1 MAETGADTRLMNVAA
16 ALREATDL
24 CMARDPRV
32 FVMGEG
38 VADPKAIFGT
48 TAGLTERYG
57 RDRVMEM
64 PIAENGFTGV
74 AIGAALL
81 GRRPLIIHQR
91 VDFAL
96 LALEQLVNNA
106 AKTRYVSNG
115 RHRVPLVVR
124 MIVGRGWGQG
134 PAHSQS
140 LDALFAMIP
149 GLKLVMPTTA
159 REAKGQLIA
168 AIEDDD
174 PVMMIEHRWVHY
186 ATGHVPEGYYTVP
199 LDGPRRVREGGDVTI
214 VATSYMLLE
223 ALRAADTLAQ
233 AGVQAD
239 VIDMAVP
246 RPFRPRMVVD
256 SVRRTGRLLCIDTGF
271 RLFGIGAE
279 LVASVAEQALGSL
292 AKPPVRLGLPDHPT
306 PSTRALLTDF
316 YPTALSIID
325 AAADLADAP
334 VERIAGPREALAV
347 ELSKLPMDVPHP
359 TFRGPF

>member
-1 MAETGADTRLMNVAA
+1 MPDARVISVAE

-24 CMARDPRV
+24 CMARDGRV

-48 TAGLTERYG
+48 TAGLAERFG
-57 RDRVMEM
+57 KTRVMEM

-74 AIGAALL
+74 AIGAALM

-96 LALEQLVNNA
+96 LALEQLFNNA
-106 AKTRYVSNG
+106 AKLHYVSNG

-140 LDALFAMIP
+140 LDAMFAMVP
-149 GLKLVMPTTA
+149 GLKVVMPTTA

-168 AIEDDD
+168 AVEDDN

-186 ATGHVPEGYYTVP
+186 ATGDVPEGHYTVP
-199 LDGPRRVREGGDVTI
+199 LDGPRVARSGRDVTI

-223 ALRAADTLAQ
+223 ALRAAETLAR
-233 AGVQAD
+233 AGVEAE
-239 VIDMAVP
+239 VIDLAVL
-246 RPFRPRMVVD
+246 RPFAPARIVE

-271 RLFGIGAE
+271 RQFGVGAE
-279 LVASVAEQALGSL
+279 VVASVVEQALHSL
-292 AKPPVRLGLPDHPT
+292 RKAPVRLGLPEHPT
-306 PSTRALLTDF
+306 PSTRALLTGF

-325 AAADLADAP
+325 AAATLADADP
-334 VERIAGPREALAV
+334 ARLEGPRADLAAD
-347 ELSKLPMDVPHP
+347 LAKLPMDVPHP

>member
-1 MAETGADTRLMNVAA
+1 MAETRILNVAEA
-16 ALREATDL
+16 IREATDVA
-24 CMARDPRV
+24 MERDPRI

-57 RDRVMEM
+57 AARVMEM
-64 PIAENGFTGV
+64 PIAENGFTGIAV
-74 AIGAALL
+74 GAAIM
-81 GRRPLIIHQR
+81 GRRPLIVHQR

-96 LALEQLVNNA
+96 LSLEQLFNNA
-106 AKTRYVSNG
+106 AKTCYVTGG
-115 RHRVPLVVR
+115 RHTVPLVVR

-140 LDALFAMIP
+140 LEPLFAMIP
-149 GLKLVMPTTA
+149 GLKVVMPTTA

-168 AIEDDD
+168 ALEDPN
-174 PVMMIEHRWVHY
+174 PVVMIEHRWVHY

-223 ALRAADTLAQ
+223 ALRAAETLAK
-233 AGVQAD
+233 AGIGAD
-239 VIDMAVP
+239 VIDMAVL
-246 RPFRPRMVVD
+246 RPFEPEPIVE
-256 SVRRTGRLLCIDTGF
+256 SVRRTGRLLFIDTGF
-271 RLFGIGAE
+271 RQFGIGAE
-279 LVASVAEQALGSL
+279 VVATVAEQAFGSL
-292 AKPPVRLGLPDHPT
+292 VRPPVRLGLPEHPT
-306 PSTRALLTDF
+306 PSSRALLTDF

-325 AAADLADAP
+325 AAVTLTGAEPA
-334 VERIAGPREALAV
+334 RIAAPRAALAA
-347 ELSKLPMDVPHP
+347 ELAKLPVDVPHP

>member
-1 MAETGADTRLMNVAA
+1 MVETRRINVAE

-38 VADPKAIFGT
+38 VADPKSIFGT
-48 TAGLTERYG
+48 TQGLLETYG

-74 AIGAALL
+74 AIGAALM

-96 LALEQLVNNA
+96 LTLEQLFNNA
-106 AKTRYVSNG
+106 AKVRYVSNG
-115 RHRVPLVVR
+115 RHKAPVVVR

-140 LDALFAMIP
+140 LETLFAMIP
-149 GLKLVMPTTA
+149 GLRVVMPTTA

-168 AIEDDD
+168 ALEGDD

-186 ATGHVPEGYYTVP
+186 AVGDVPVGHYSTP
-199 LDGPRRVREGGDVTI
+199 LDGPRRVREGSDVTI

-223 ALRAADTLAQ
+223 ALRAAEVLAE

-239 VIDMAVP
+239 VIDMAVL
-246 RPFRPRMVVD
+246 RPFNPQMVVE
-256 SVRRTGRLLCIDTGF
+256 SVKRTGRLLCVDTGF
-271 RLFGIGAE
+271 RQFGVGAE
-279 LVASVAEQALGSL
+279 LTACVVEQAFTSL
-292 AKPPVRLGLPDHPT
+292 AKPPVRLGLPEHPT
-306 PSTRALLTDF
+306 PSTRALLTNF
-316 YPTALSIID
+316 YPTAVSIID
-325 AAADLADAP
+325 AVASLVDAP
-334 VERIAGPREALAV
+334 PARIAEQRRV
-347 ELSKLPMDVPHP
+347 MVDELSRLPMDVPHP